1 MGSQMNREDY
11 FQFHRK
17 LCAEAL
23 ELSIRK
29 NHDYS
34 GGADGTHPFQNF
46 EFAEA
51 MNMGVTTEQGFL
63 VRLGD
68 KIKRLSGFCKTGRFE
83 VSDESFRDTAVDVI
97 NYICLLSAYVDQ
109 KYREIEKHGPEHS
122 DGCDTGDCG
131 GC

>member
-1 MGSQMNREDY
+1 MESHMNREEY
-11 FQFHRK
+11 FQFHRDI
-17 LCAEAL
+17 CAEAL

-46 EFAEA
+46 QFAEN

-68 KIKRLSGFCKTGRFE
+68 KIKRLAGFCKTGHFA
-83 VSDESFRDTAVDVI
+83 VDDESFRDTVVDVI
-97 NYICLLSAYVDQ
+97 NYVCLLAAYVEQ
-109 KYREIEKHGPEHS
+109 KEDPEDGIEHDET
-122 DGCDTGDCG
+122 CDSGDCG

>member
-1 MGSQMNREDY
+1 MEPHMNREEY
-11 FQFHRK
+11 FQFHRDI
-17 LCAEAL
+17 CAEAL

-46 EFAEA
+46 EFAEH

-68 KIKRLSGFCKTGRFE
+68 KIKRLAGFCKTGYFA
-83 VSDESFRDTAVDVI
+83 VDDESFRDTVVDVI
-97 NYICLLSAYVDQ
+97 NYVCLLSAYVEQ
-109 KYREIEKHGPEHS
+109 KGGVEDEVSHQEN
-122 DGCDTGDCG
+122 CDSGDCG